1 MRLLAA
7 SLSSLILFASSAQT
21 QAATAAEAEA
31 ASQIPVEQFFQRPDT
46 SGASISPDGRYVAI
60 RRLSPHGR
68 MMLVVLDT
76 ETQKTRAVANFNNA
90 DIEQFFW
97 LSDERIG
104 FTTVNIDHGGEIGQ
118 TGLYAIDRDGS
129 NRIMLRATIDR
140 PRGFA
145 DGYQIKYDFLGPTGY
160 GGFPVWPKDEMYV
173 ISEYLDHSEMVRLNT
188 RTGRISHIRSPSET
202 YYTLIDA
209 EGQPRV
215 AVARRNQQMRSYFR
229 DGDSWSEF
237 DTRDISNEDGF
248 RPLVYA
254 DGQLYVRARNQ
265 RDEAAVYRYDLQRKA
280 LQQPAMIIA
289 PGFDMDGHF
298 ILGAH
303 SILGYRFNTDATTT
317 VWFDPAMKALQ
328 QQVDEQ
334 FPGLVNL
341 ISRGRQSTTPY
352 VLINT
357 HSDIQSHAYLLYNS
371 QTRAVQL
378 LGSAMPD
385 LPPQRMSHMNLE
397 RFAARDGRMIPV
409 FVTLPKHTGKQP
421 FATVVL
427 NNRNMSERNGSWDWN
442 AAVQFLASR
451 GYAVLQVSPRGSSG
465 FGRQHAQGAQAGQS
479 PDALTDLAD
488 AVQWAAKQGYTDP
501 ARVCIA
507 GDGSGGYAA
516 LKSLLQQPQ
525 VFKCGISWS
534 AMVAPKNDPDSAR
547 LQQLQQP
554 VLLAYD
560 KDSERPD
567 YQQGRKLY
575 EALQAHQAPVQ
586 WHEYSTTV
594 EDWKTQ
600 RPRIDLWRQIEA
612 FLATHIGNSVP

>member
-7 SLSSLILFASSAQT
+7 TLSALVLVTSIAQAQT
-21 QAATAAEAEA
+21 
-31 ASQIPVEQFFQRPDT
+31 ASPIPVEQFFQRPDT
-46 SGASISPDGRYVAI
+46 SGAAISPDGRSIAI

-76 ETQKTRAVANFNNA
+76 ESQKSRAVANFNNA

-104 FTTVNIDHGGEIGQ
+104 FTTVNIDHGGEVGQ

-129 NRIMLRATIDR
+129 NRTMLRATIDR
-140 PRGFA
+140 PRSFA
-145 DGYQIKYDFLGPTGY
+145 DGYQIKYDFFGPTSFD
-160 GGFPVWPKDEMYV
+160 GFPNWPKDEMYV
-173 ISEYLDHSEMVRLNT
+173 ISQYLDHSEMVRLNT
-188 RTGRISHIRSPSET
+188 RTGRISTIRAPSET
-202 YYTLIDA
+202 YHTLLDA
-209 EGQPRV
+209 DGQPRV
-215 AVARRNQQMRSYFR
+215 VVARRNELMRSYFR
-229 DGDSWSEF
+229 DGDSWNEF
-237 DTRDISNEDGF
+237 DSRDFNNNDGYK
-248 RPLVYA
+248 PLLYA
-254 DGQLYVRARNQ
+254 EGQLYVRARNQ
-265 RDEAAVYRYDLQRKA
+265 RDEAGVYRYDIQNRT
-280 LQQPAMIIA
+280 LQQPAMIVA
-289 PGFDMDGHF
+289 PGFDTDGRF
-298 ILGAH
+298 IVGERKM
-303 SILGYRFNTDATTT
+303 LGYRFNTDAATT

-328 QQVDEQ
+328 QQIDEQ

-371 QTRAVQL
+371 QTRAVHL
-378 LGSAMPD
+378 LGSAMPE
-385 LPPQRMSHMNLE
+385 LSPQRMSSMNME

-409 FVTLPKHTGKQP
+409 FVTLPKHAGKQP
-421 FATVVL
+421 FATVLL
-427 NNRNMSERNGSWDWN
+427 NNRNMSERNGLWDWN
-442 AAVQFLASR
+442 AEVQFLASR

-465 FGRQHAQGAQAGQS
+465 FGAQHAQSPAAGQT
-479 PDALTDLAD
+479 PDAITDLAD

-507 GDGSGGYAA
+507 GGGSGGHAA
-516 LKSLLQQPQ
+516 LKSLLHQPQ

-534 AMVAPKNDPDSAR
+534 ALVTPRSDPDSER
-547 LQQLQQP
+547 LQQLRQP

-560 KDSERPD
+560 KDGERLD

-575 EALQAHQAPVQ
+575 EALQAQQAPVQ
-586 WHEYSTTV
+586 WLDYTTTV

-612 FLATHIGNSVP
+612 FLATHIGAPAH